1 MRVFRWPPPPLVRR
15 SAFVRAGWR
24 KGAKLERGLEPLT
37 LREVWDEGSPPPPHS
52 DRSARSWDGGGVIV
66 VDVFSLPFLGLELVQ
81 ADEVR
86 ERLGRMLYA

>member
-1 MRVFRWPPPPLVRR
+1 MCSDAPPLPLVRR
-15 SAFVRAGWR
+15 SAFVQAGR
-24 KGAKLERGLEPLT
+24 KGAKLELGLEPLT
-37 LREVWDEGSPPPPHS
+37 LREVWGEGSPPLPHS

-66 VDVFSLPFLGLELVQ
+66 VGVFSLPFLGLELVQ